1 MNCLFETNS
10 IKYSLKL
17 LLNNNYL
24 NKSIVFINRRQM
36 SKTLETLVFD
46 NRALRTLPIDKEER
60 NYVRTVNNSCFSL
73 VSPTPLSNPQL
84 VSYSKPALRLIDIDD
99 QQINRN
105 EFIEYFSG
113 NKIIPGSE
121 TASHCYCG
129 HQFGLYFIFL
139 YNFSFKSKTSLY

>member
-24 NKSIVFINRRQM
+24 NKSKVIINRRQM

-46 NRALRTLPIDKEER
+46 NRALRTLPIDRVER
-60 NYVRTVNNSCFSL
+60 NYVRTVNDSCFSS

-84 VSYSKPALRLIDIDD
+84 VSYSKPALRLIDIEDD

-105 EFIEYFSG
+105 EFVEYFSG

-129 HQFGLYFIFL
+129 HQFGLYFILFYFL
-139 YNFSFKSKTSLY
+139 YNFSFKSN

>member
-1 MNCLFETNS
+1 MNCLIETNS

-17 LLNNNYL
+17 LLNNYL
-24 NKSIVFINRRQM
+24 NKSIVVIKRRQM

-46 NRALRTLPIDKEER
+46 NRALRTLPIDTEQR

-73 VSPTPLSNPQL
+73 VSPTPLSNPEL
-84 VSYSKPALRLIDIDD
+84 VSYSKPALKLIDIEDD
-99 QQINRN
+99 QINTN
-105 EFIEYFSG
+105 QFVQYFSG

-129 HQFGLYFIFL
+129 HQFGLYFIFFYIIL
-139 YNFSFKSKTSLY
+139 VLNQR